1 MPDGL
6 WARGPQWA
14 QMGGWVAPTQAAQ
27 SAAPAPRQEEAEGE
41 REITQRLVILH
52 FTLLLS
58 LSLCL
63 FPSRQLTLWIR
74 TSGHLY
80 AWLCMS
86 LRSWMRAST
95 CIFCMHRARSS
106 SGWVSRL
113 RTRPHKCAEGNKY
126 VLWFTVYV
134 ENCSFLKSWNT
145 SLSACSSAH
154 EQLASVLRSQL
165 FFVVFVFLF
174 FFLLFKTSAHW
185 LQLFRGGLCAK
196 QAKKKSVVD
205 C

>member
-27 SAAPAPRQEEAEGE
+27 AAAPAPRQGEGE
-41 REITQRLVILH
+41 REREITPPLVILH
-52 FTLLLS
+52 FALLLS
-58 LSLCL
+58 LSLSL
-63 FPSRQLTLWIR
+63 FQLTLWMR

-86 LRSWMRAST
+86 SRSWMRAST
-95 CIFCMHRARSS
+95 CVLCMHRARNS

-113 RTRPHKCAEGNKY
+113 RTRPHKCTEGNKY

-134 ENCSFLKSWNT
+134 KKLQVLQVLKYT
-145 SLSACSSAH
+145 AVRLLLGTRA
-154 EQLASVLRSQL
+154 ASRCAWITT
-165 FFVVFVFLF
+165 VFLCP
-174 FFLLFKTSAHW
+174 LTPAVHG
-185 LQLFRGGLCAK
+185 RARAK
-196 QAKKKSVVD
+196 QAQKKSFAD
-205 C
+205 R